1 MNPVPARAGERPDGS
16 LAGLTWAH
24 FVNDGAANFLPGVLP
39 LVLVSMGVP
48 VALAGALM
56 AALLAG
62 QALQPVTGWLADRL
76 GGRVL
81 ITFGVAG
88 SSLGGVLVALAPSL
102 WMLVP
107 SLVLIGVANSSFH
120 PPAMASARLLGGSR
134 QGRAMSIMLVGGEI
148 GRGLWPLLASAVA
161 SGLGMRW
168 VAVLCL
174 PGLLTAI
181 PLYRWTP
188 VLPRRHAG
196 SASVKWRK
204 HAGPVSILVGAST
217 LRSLM
222 IIASSTYLPI
232 LRHQEGHS
240 LVAGASV
247 ITVILLVGI
256 VGNLAGGHV
265 SDRYGSKV
273 VVVSMLAVAALMLGG
288 ILLLDGTLLW
298 LALGLFGIAVF
309 ATLPVTVLIGQDIL
323 QENRAMGSGLAMGFS
338 NALAALGVAL
348 LGPLVAAHGVRPA
361 LALVAAG
368 GVLAVLLALRLPQH
382 AKPSTT
388 APNL

>member
-1 MNPVPARAGERPDGS
+1 
-16 LAGLTWAH
+16 
-24 FVNDGAANFLPGVLP
+24 
-39 LVLVSMGVP
+39 MGVSL
-48 VALAGALM
+48 ALAGALM
-56 AALLAG
+56 AALLMG
-62 QALQPVTGWLADRL
+62 QALQPVTGWLADKV

-88 SSLGGVLVALAPSL
+88 SSLGGMLVALAPSL
-102 WMLVP
+102 WTLVP
-107 SLVLIGVANSSFH
+107 SLVLIGVANSCFH
-120 PPAMASARLLGGSR
+120 PPAMASARVLGGGR

-161 SGLGMRW
+161 SGPGLRW
-168 VAVLCL
+168 VAALCV

-188 VLPRRHAG
+188 QWPQRHAG
-196 SASVKWRK
+196 SAPVQWRR
-204 HAGPVSILVGAST
+204 HAGPVSVLVGTAT

-222 IIASSTYLPI
+222 IIASTTYLPI
-232 LRHQEGHS
+232 LWHQEGHS

-256 VGNLAGGHV
+256 LGNLAGGHF

-273 VVVSMLAVAALMLGG
+273 VVVSMLALAAVMLAG
-288 ILLLDGTLLW
+288 ILLLAGPLLW

-323 QENRAMGSGLAMGFS
+323 PENRAMGSGLAMGFS
-338 NALAALGVAL
+338 NALAALGVAI
-348 LGPLVAAHGVRPA
+348 LGPLAATHGVRET
-361 LALVAAG
+361 LALVVAG
-368 GVLAVLLALRLPQH
+368 GVVAVVLAFRLPGH
-382 AKPSTT
+382 T
-388 APNL
+388 APPAGNR